1 MIYTLKGRIRRLD
14 AEIKGKEDRMK
25 RMKNELV
32 RLNADIKRRK
42 AAIKAAEREITQ
54 REKRG

>member
-14 AEIKGKEDRMK
+14 AEIKGKEDRVK
-25 RMKNELV
+25 RMSNEIA

-42 AAIKAAEREITQ
+42 VAIKAAEREITR